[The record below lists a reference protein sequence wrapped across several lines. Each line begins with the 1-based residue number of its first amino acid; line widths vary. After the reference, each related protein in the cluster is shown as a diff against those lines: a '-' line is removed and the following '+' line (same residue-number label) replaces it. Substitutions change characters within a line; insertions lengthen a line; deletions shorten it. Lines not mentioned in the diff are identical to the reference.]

1 MKYIGTVLR
10 KNNNSFVNK
19 NIVLE
24 SRDIKRERK
33 HRYQHSLLKYLKKKI
48 GY

>member
-1 MKYIGTVLR
+1 MKYIGAVLR
-10 KNNNSFVNK
+10 FTFVNK

-24 SRDIKRERK
+24 SQDIKRERK
-33 HRYQHSLLKYLKKKI
+33 HRYQHSLVKYLKKKI